1 MPTNKQ
7 TAEIPQLPDISRLSK
22 VPAEVHFGVVCDFGV
37 EILRYYTASN
47 SLPNIQ
53 VALSTAARKFRV
65 LNKTA
70 DAGSTDESENEY
82 TFRNRLRSR
91 VEPYAFQADKGWKD
105 SNSLDRARNFCKNV
119 GSQLWYNYII
129 KKNFEQ
135 SSWPESRVN
144 LCALGME
151 SLGLTFAFPH
161 SVPKASLPLLW
172 ARGKVTA
179 YSTSLN
185 WLPLFPNADS

>member
-1 MPTNKQ
+1 MSECLQYFLSTEAFEKSSHPKILRLVEDGLFSGTEIRAVLDSLRGCRPTNRRQKV
-7 TAEIPQLPDISRLSK
+7 PQLPDISRLSK

-91 VEPYAFQADKGWKD
+91 VEPYAFQADQGVERLKF
-105 SNSLDRARNFCKNV
+105 LR
-119 GSQLWYNYII
+119 
-129 KKNFEQ
+129 
-135 SSWPESRVN
+135 
-144 LCALGME
+144 
-151 SLGLTFAFPH
+151 
-161 SVPKASLPLLW
+161 
-172 ARGKVTA
+172 
-179 YSTSLN
+179 
-185 WLPLFPNADS
+185 